1 MTEAELLK
9 KKQKNF
15 RAVGYALFAV
25 AMGLLIA
32 RILSNLLYGY
42 LDGKMSELTLEI
54 VIDVVF
60 TVLVQVVSLVII
72 PFTIY
77 KLTLKTTTKD
87 VLFMSNYA
95 KTDWRICL
103 CAFGIGACGLFVT
116 MFVSTI
122 WQSILISFGYSYSS
136 STVMPDSFNFFHF
149 LLMMTLT
156 AVLPAL
162 CEEFVNRGL
171 FLNVLRNSFGVP
183 LTIVLAGI
191 GFGLFHQHVSQ
202 VFYTALMGALLAY
215 LVLTTKSIWPAVIV
229 HFTNNALSVVLDFW
243 DTYNL
248 FGSNPYDIINTLI
261 QTAPIV
267 ILLFVAGCV
276 ALIFLLL
283 KTIKRIH
290 ARSFSDKF
298 LKMLSGEIIDGNAIS
313 GIASPYVTADF
324 ARYKPCAKDWV
335 FYIGAVFVTVINTLF
350 TFIWGLF

>member
-229 HFTNNALSVVLDFW
+229 HFTNNALSVLNGD
-243 DTYNL
+243 
-248 FGSNPYDIINTLI
+248 S
-261 QTAPIV
+261 A
-267 ILLFVAGCV
+267 
-276 ALIFLLL
+276 
-283 KTIKRIH
+283 
-290 ARSFSDKF
+290 FSV
-298 LKMLSGEIIDGNAIS
+298 SHPNNEHN
-313 GIASPYVTADF
+313 Y
-324 ARYKPCAKDWV
+324 Y
-335 FYIGAVFVTVINTLF
+335 
-350 TFIWGLF
+350 